1 MFRGKILF
9 LISLGSTKGSKFWE
23 LKRVRNFIEVHGEM
37 FIGLN
42 SLSNNSHKPRVTIV
56 YYKVRQT

>member
-1 MFRGKILF
+1 MF